1 MPAFGFRTARKP
13 ARSIGGAIPARV
25 SALKSGLGKVGL
37 GKTLA
42 DLVANIVRGLGPA
55 PVLQPIPVRV
65 RDRRRH
71 QR

>member
-1 MPAFGFRTARKP
+1 MPAFGFRTAHKP
-13 ARSIGGAIPARV
+13 ARSNVGAIPARV
-25 SALKSGLGKVGL
+25 AALKSGLGK
-37 GKTLA
+37 TIS
-42 DLVANIVRGLGPA
+42 DLVATIVRGLGPA